1 MNNTCQ
7 SEYKELS
14 MTAKVLLSTWYGLV
28 GLAATIGNAVVLW
41 LIAKTES
48 LRTISNLFLTS
59 LAAAD
64 LLVGL
69 VIAPTWIFIRCLGY
83 EADTYLQTYGKV
95 NDYLWIHTTV
105 VTTFNLCCVSLDRYT
120 AIIHSLRYRDIMTKR
135 RCYELIATVWL
146 MSFILPCS
154 RFVVAEGSVALWLSF
169 TIITVFMPM
178 IIIVSCSILI
188 LRAAAEQSRKIMT
201 DNSLHNQDAVKRGKR
216 NSKAAK
222 TVSIV
227 VGLFVVCWSPSLVTS
242 LVNYFTSDPCG
253 IDQQLSYYTV
263 WTSVEAL
270 AFTSSII
277 NPWVYCLRNDEF
289 YEALSRNFPCFPR
302 RNLGQD
308 NFYLTNNGGSQAEV
322 WVTMSNSQRGE

>member
-1 MNNTCQ
+1 MNKTCQ
-7 SEYKELS
+7 SEFKELS
-14 MTAKVLLSTWYGLV
+14 LTAKAILSTWYGFV
-28 GLAATIGNAVVLW
+28 GLAAIIGNAVVLW
-41 LIAKTES
+41 LIAKTKT

-64 LLVGL
+64 FLVGL

-83 EADTYLQTYGKV
+83 EADTYLQTHGKV

-105 VTTFNLCCVSLDRYT
+105 ATTFNLCCVSLDRYI
-120 AIIHSLRYRDIMTKR
+120 AIIHALRYREILTRR
-135 RCYELIATVWL
+135 RCYELIAAVWL
-146 MSFILPCS
+146 MSFVLPCS
-154 RFVVAEGSVALWLSF
+154 RLVVTEGSVALWLSS
-169 TIITVFMPM
+169 TIITVLIPM
-178 IIIVSCSILI
+178 IVIVSCSIRI
-188 LRAAAEQSRKIMT
+188 LRAAAEQSRKIIT
-201 DNSLHNQDAVKRGKR
+201 DNSLQNQEAVKREKK

-242 LVNYFTSDPCG
+242 LVNYFTQDPCG
-253 IDQQLSYYTV
+253 RDKQLSYYTE

-270 AFTSSII
+270 AFTSSAI

-289 YEALSRNFPCFPR
+289 YEALSRTFPCFPR

-308 NFYLTNNGGSQAEV
+308 TGYLRNTGGSQA
-322 WVTMSNSQRGE
+322 QI